1 MTNAGVVTHKNVVIF
16 DEVTGIPSIMVKFE
30 RPKYKNE
37 QDKDKVPS
45 MFIIEGKAVDAIYI
59 SKYPNVVID
68 GRPYSLPL
76 QDPTTGVTFDEALE
90 ICRGKGEGWHLMT
103 AVEWEYILDEARA
116 NHTTPHGNTDWGKNY
131 YDKEETGNRNGCG
144 FGRTLTGSGPVAWNH
159 DKTVYG
165 VSDMC
170 GNVWEWLAGLR
181 LMEGNIECIPVNN
194 AALNYCNLSKDSEE
208 WKAVQVNDKA
218 VRYEVKDGE
227 ITITAAERQ
236 DEPDYDGVAWEDLQ
250 VDLSEIPQA
259 LKDLGLVKK
268 DNLEDYKAY
277 VWIDTEGERLPLRGS
292 AFYDTSNS
300 GPSVLNLNH
309 PRSNSNDG
317 IGFRSAFYEVNGKLV
332 TE

>member
-1 MTNAGVVTHKNVVIF
+1 MINAGVVTHKNVVIF

-30 RPKYKNE
+30 KPKYKNE
-37 QDKDKVPS
+37 QGKDKVPP
-45 MFIIEGKAVDAIYI
+45 MFIIEGKEVDAIYI
-59 SKYPNVVID
+59 SKYPNIVID

-116 NHTTPHGNTDWGKNY
+116 NNTTPHGNTDWGQNY
-131 YDKEETGNRNGCG
+131 YNKEERGNTKGCG
-144 FGRTLTGSGPVAWNH
+144 YGRTLTGSGPVTWNH
-159 DKTVYG
+159 DNTVYG

-181 LMEGNIECIPVNN
+181 LMGGNIEYIPANN

-208 WKAVQVNDKA
+208 WKAVQVNDKV
-218 VRYEVKDGE
+218 VRYEVKYGD
-227 ITITAAERQ
+227 ITITAAEKQ

-250 VDLSEIPQA
+250 VDLSEIPQE
-259 LKDLGLVKK
+259 LKDLGLVRK

-277 VWIDTEGERLPLRGS
+277 VWIDTKGESLPIRGS
-292 AFYDTSNS
+292 AFSNASTS
-300 GPSVLNLNH
+300 GPSALYLID
-309 PRSNSNDG
+309 PRSFSNDS
-317 IGFRSAFYEVNGKLV
+317 IGFRSAFYEVNGKLI